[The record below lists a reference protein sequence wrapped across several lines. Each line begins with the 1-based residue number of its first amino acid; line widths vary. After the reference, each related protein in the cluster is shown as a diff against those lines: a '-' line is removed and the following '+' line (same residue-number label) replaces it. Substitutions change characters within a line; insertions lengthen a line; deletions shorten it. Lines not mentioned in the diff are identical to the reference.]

1 MKLTLAQINTT
12 VGDLAGNVAKIR
24 SAIASAKA
32 AGADAVVF
40 PELTITG
47 YPPEDLLLKAS
58 FLQDNMEALKELSVE
73 VSGITAIVG
82 FADVSGRDVYNAAA
96 VLQDGTIKEIY
107 HKVLLPNYGVFDE
120 KRYFKSSDSQDGIV
134 TIAGVPCGITI
145 CEDIWED
152 DGPAQIHAENGAK
165 VIITLNASPYHAGKL
180 AERER
185 VIRDQARS
193 NKVHV
198 AYVNLVGGQDELVF
212 DGSSMVIDPN
222 GTVIARAGAFKEE
235 MLTVDMGTSAS
246 AGSVAEPLEAVEEVY
261 KALKLGLCDYFS
273 KNGFKKA
280 VLGMSGGVDSA
291 LVATIAADALGRE
304 NLTGVFM
311 PSEFSSK
318 ESLED
323 AEANAMNLGIN
334 FLNIPIQNIFKDY
347 LKTLEAHFADTKT
360 GVAEENLQ
368 ARVRGNLLMA
378 LSNKFGWIVLTTGNK
393 SEMSTG
399 YATLYG
405 DMAGGFALIKDVPKM
420 LVYELCR
427 WRNKQ
432 GSVIPR
438 RVLTKAPTAEL
449 RANQKDSDSLPEYPV
464 LDPILK
470 LYVEEDACASEILA
484 HGFKTEDVQRV
495 TRLVDSSEYKR
506 RQAPPGVKITPKAF
520 GRDRRMPITNRYN
533 K

>member
-1 MKLTLAQINTT
+1 MKITLAQINTT
-12 VGDLAGNVAKIR
+12 VGDLEGNAVKVR
-24 SAIASAKA
+24 SAIAKAKT

-40 PELTITG
+40 PELTVTG

-58 FLQDNMEALKELSVE
+58 FLKDNMEWLRKLSLE
-73 VSGITAIVG
+73 VQGITAIVG

-96 VLQDGTIKEIY
+96 VLQDGKIKEIY

-120 KRYFKSSDSQDGIV
+120 KRYFKSSTSTDGIV
-134 TIAGVPCGITI
+134 NIAGVACGITI

-152 DGPAQIHAENGAK
+152 SGPAQIHAAHGAK
-165 VIITLNASPYHAGKL
+165 VIITLNASPYHAGKV
-180 AERER
+180 AERELI
-185 VIRDQARS
+185 IRDQAKS
-193 NKVHV
+193 NKAHLV
-198 AYVNLVGGQDELVF
+198 YVNLVGGQDELVF
-212 DGSSMVIDPN
+212 DGSSMVIDPE
-222 GTVIARAGAFKEE
+222 GKVIARAGAFTEE
-235 MLTVDMGTSAS
+235 LLTVSIPNTEIN
-246 AGSVAEPLEAVEEVY
+246 VEPSLDPVEEVY
-261 KALKLGLCDYFS
+261 KALELGLRDYFS

-291 LVATIAADALGRE
+291 LVATIAADVLGKE
-304 NLTGVFM
+304 NVTGVFM
-311 PSEFSSK
+311 PSEFSSR

-323 AEANAMNLGIN
+323 AESHAVNLGIT
-334 FLNIPIQNIFKDY
+334 FIKIPVQELFKDY
-347 LKTLEAHFADTKT
+347 LSTLEPQFAGTSFGT
-360 GVAEENLQ
+360 AEENLQ

-432 GSVIPR
+432 SPVIPE

-470 LYVEEDACASEILA
+470 LYVEQDASATEILA
-484 HGFKTEDVQRV
+484 HGFNEADVARV
-495 TRLVDSSEYKR
+495 IRLVDQSEYKR

-520 GRDRRMPITNRYN
+520 GRDRRMPITNRYA